1 MWFPS
6 GLKHQHF
13 AYVEW
18 FTPFSK
24 APLDVDSRL
33 FRVKKLR
40 DPKGIQKTSIVP
52 VDYIRQSVHLF
63 PKFGPVVPTHWTSTN
78 VLDEAD
84 IFYVN
89 PFTDRFT
96 YSTVY

>member
-6 GLKHQHF
+6 GLKYQHF

-24 APLDVDSRL
+24 APSDVNSGLFKVKRL
-33 FRVKKLR
+33 YDL
-40 DPKGIQKTSIVP
+40 KGIQKTSIMP
-52 VDYIRQSVHLF
+52 VDYIRQSAHLF
-63 PKFGPVVPTHWTSTN
+63 PKFGPVVPDEWTSAN
-78 VLDEAD
+78 VLDLAD
-84 IFYVN
+84 TFYVN
-89 PFTDRFT
+89 PLTDRFS